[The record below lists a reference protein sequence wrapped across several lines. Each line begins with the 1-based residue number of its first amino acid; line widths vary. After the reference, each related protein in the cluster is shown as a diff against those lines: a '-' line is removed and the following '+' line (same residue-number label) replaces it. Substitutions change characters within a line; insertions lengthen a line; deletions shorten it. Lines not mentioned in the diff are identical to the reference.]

1 MSFLIQITIDG
12 TCFFILGKSCYNAG
26 KLCKTVEFM
35 KIRQLALQNRGRVTI
50 SGEQKELWRSLKWPG
65 EVSQIELIRVVVR
78 KMES

>member
-35 KIRQLALQNRGRVTI
+35 KIRQLALQNQVRVTI
-50 SGEQKELWRSLKWPG
+50 SGEQKEL
-65 EVSQIELIRVVVR
+65 
-78 KMES
+78 